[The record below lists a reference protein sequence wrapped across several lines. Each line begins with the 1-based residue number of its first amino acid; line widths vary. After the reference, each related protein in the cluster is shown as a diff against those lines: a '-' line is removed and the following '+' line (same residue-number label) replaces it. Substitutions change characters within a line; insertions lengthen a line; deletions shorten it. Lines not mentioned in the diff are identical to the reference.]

1 MAKAK
6 TAKKAKPQALDLE
19 DVLNQATAKGG
30 TGRKKDS
37 KLILPTSTET
47 VKLADACKDDKREI
61 DSLTTQYEKNGNEL
75 RVLCAELRLEEISK
89 GNFQKSIY
97 IECSNGELIRVT
109 QSDKWSVVNPEN
121 IPELKQTCADLGV
134 EFEDYFE
141 VVTQIVT
148 LKGVL
153 DDEQKIIDLI
163 LALGD
168 GDADKG
174 KAKFLLMFE
183 YKKTVRPI
191 ENYDEKQFDLK
202 TDVREE
208 LNSFTKQAKASLVTK

>member
-1 MAKAK
+1 MAK
-6 TAKKAKPQALDLE
+6 TARKVKPKPQALNLD
-19 DVLNQATAKGG
+19 DVLTQATARGG
-30 TGRKKDS
+30 TGRKKDD
-37 KLILPTSTET
+37 KVILPTTAESI
-47 VKLADACKDDKREI
+47 KLADACRDDKREI

-75 RVLCAELRLEEISK
+75 RVLCAELRIEEISK
-89 GNFQKSIY
+89 GNFVKTIY

-121 IPELKQTCADLGV
+121 IPELQQTCADLGV
-134 EFEDYFE
+134 EFDDYFE
-141 VVTQIVT
+141 VTQTIRT
-148 LKGVL
+148 RKGVL
-153 DDEQKIIDLI
+153 DDKKAVTDLI

-183 YKKTVRPI
+183 YVKTVKPI
-191 ENYDEKQFDLK
+191 ENYDEKQFDLDK
-202 TDVREE
+202 DVREE